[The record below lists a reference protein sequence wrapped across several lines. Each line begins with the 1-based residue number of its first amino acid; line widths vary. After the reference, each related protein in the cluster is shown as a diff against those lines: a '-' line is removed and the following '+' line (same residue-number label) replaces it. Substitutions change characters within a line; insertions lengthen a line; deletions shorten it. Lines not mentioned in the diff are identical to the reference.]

1 MNALCRDSNNIGVCL
16 LADISDPLCS
26 PPPSPTPTISII
38 QIFSSCFMYIIFTV
52 LCSIYRLI
60 PCSLSLLVRPCLC
73 GALCVLVCPLV
84 RSTHIRGGHFQTY
97 IDSLDILLAVHL
109 SIIYYS
115 LFPTWY
121 TVFPSTYN
129 ICYPL
134 SSTCFRPHRPI
145 IRRSKL
151 YM

>member
-1 MNALCRDSNNIGVCL
+1 MLYVGTVTILEFVCWQTYRTLC
-16 LADISDPLCS
+16 AP

-109 SIIYYS
+109 RIIYFS

-121 TVFPSTYN
+121 TVFPSTYTDNFNYSN
-129 ICYPL
+129 IFILFYVYYIYCTL
-134 SSTCFRPHRPI
+134 FDI
-145 IRRSKL
+145 
-151 YM
+151 